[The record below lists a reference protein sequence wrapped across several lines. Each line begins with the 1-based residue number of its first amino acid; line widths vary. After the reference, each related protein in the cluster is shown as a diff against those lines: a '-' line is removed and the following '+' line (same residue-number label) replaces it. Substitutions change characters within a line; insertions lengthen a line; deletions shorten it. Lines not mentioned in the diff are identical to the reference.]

1 MSNRRNFLKMITM
14 AAVASVLPVSIP
26 TTERLTIVPT
36 GYAGIGVGGIERM
49 RITSDGNVCLGTTV
63 PDYKLKLYV

>member
-49 RITSDGNVCLGTTV
+49 RITSTGNVLLGITNPNTS
-63 PDYKLKLYV
+63 LKVYV